1 LWGFEA
7 DIFSSNTGQ
16 CDISNVRQD
25 VTFQLW
31 QDIGKNQVLTCCTIS
46 LILRLAKEY

>member
-31 QDIGKNQVLTCCTIS
+31 QDTIFARPLDTQRTS
-46 LILRLAKEY
+46 LLY